1 MADKGTMQDQIDDLM
16 RMNRELLAE
25 CDRLLERLVLKDSTI
40 DVLRTEVKRVNEELA
55 RRYE

>member
-16 RMNRELLAE
+16 QMNRELLAE

-40 DVLRTEVKRVNEELA
+40 DVLRAEVKRVSEELA